1 MGAAQRNPSILFEA
15 VAYVPLGLLRV
26 LRRQKTRLRVK
37 DCRFGRKKQLRS
49 KSLLNF
55 KKLHVI
61 STESPGFGLGQASAM
76 CFSTIIP
83 LRSLRLCGEKKGP
96 ASPFYNQVR

>member
-37 DCRFGRKKQLRS
+37 DCLFETVVHVLLDTLKPRKD
-49 KSLLNF
+49 
-55 KKLHVI
+55 
-61 STESPGFGLGQASAM
+61 P
-76 CFSTIIP
+76 
-83 LRSLRLCGEKKGP
+83 
-96 ASPFYNQVR
+96 